1 MKLNKLIVSATAAS
15 LLSACETVI
24 LEANECIGKES
35 DDVSDRIAATLYQEP
50 TLKSDGS
57 LTLSFTLNKDEELKF
72 TYDYEGERNYVDYDV
87 FEENKGIL
95 TIENLD
101 VSAEMTPAGYEIE
114 NPLFLYVESKDC
126 EVSYGFMDCILVDP
140 EICGADLNNGLYFE
154 EGLPV
159 HEMLEY

>member
-1 MKLNKLIVSATAAS
+1 MKLDKLIVSATAAS

-35 DDVSDRIAATLYQEP
+35 EDISDRIAATLYQEP
-50 TLKSDGS
+50 ILKSDGT

-72 TYDYEGERNYVDYDV
+72 MYEYKGERNFVNYEVV
-87 FEENKGIL
+87 EENEGIL
-95 TIENLD
+95 TIEDLD
-101 VSAEMTPAGYEIE
+101 VSEGMTPAGYEIE
-114 NPLFLYVESKDC
+114 NPLFLYVEPKDC

-140 EICGADLNNGLYFE
+140 EVCNADMNNGLYFE